1 MKVKLAALGVS
12 ALALVAFVGGASGR
26 PAAPPEVG
34 ARTITV
40 TGTGTVSAV
49 PDRTEF
55 SFGVSTAAKTA
66 TQALAS
72 NAAEM
77 RKVIDAL
84 KGAGIP
90 AANIQTQTV
99 SLSPRYSESGDE
111 ILGYTATNSVS
122 ANISALDRAGQII
135 DAAVGAGAT
144 QVSGPCF

>member
-26 PAAPPEVG
+26 PAAAPG
-34 ARTITV
+34 LGMRTVTV

-49 PDRTEF
+49 PDRAEF

-66 TQALAS
+66 TQALAA
-72 NAAEM
+72 NAADM
-77 RKVIDAL
+77 RKVIDAV

-99 SLSPRYSESGDE
+99 SLNPRYSDSG
-111 ILGYTATNSVS
+111 
-122 ANISALDRAGQII
+122 
-135 DAAVGAGAT
+135 
-144 QVSGPCF
+144 